1 LKFNTK
7 VNLKNW
13 HEKMI
18 KESSNSPALEGL
30 EESWKLLDDYYNN
43 SIEDVVDRSRIVQ
56 TTPLSAFRYMIE
68 AGFYPPPEVLL
79 ALDDCFEMY
88 MAQRGKVELEQIF
101 FGDKKR
107 GVGNYAAQ
115 TYKERAYNH
124 LRAELS
130 INSAFELK
138 IQIEVAESVI
148 ELFKLTDDVD
158 SFLRGYRRYVNSLKK
173 KTSDT

>member
-1 LKFNTK
+1 MKFNTK
-7 VNLKNW
+7 VNLKDW

-18 KESSNSPALEGL
+18 KESSNYPALEGL

-43 SIEDVVDRSRIVQ
+43 PMEDVIDRSSIVQ

-107 GVGNYAAQ
+107 GVGNYAAR
-115 TYKERAYNH
+115 TYKERAYKH
-124 LRAELS
+124 LHVELS
-130 INSAFELK
+130 LK
-138 IQIEVAESVI
+138 IFCEQKNQIEVAERVI

-158 SFLRGYRRYVNSLKK
+158 SFLRGYRRYVDSSKK